1 MKKLIFTLLICVNA
15 LGLLAQTF
23 KNDREDFAK
32 EFDKAIR
39 QATSEN
45 LRSFTRDQLGVMLT
59 ETNEFPDRYFEKM
72 VVTVNTML
80 DKRLKMIPDVYNYVF
95 SVYTIVENKLEAKS
109 YDAWHEAV
117 DKLVDQRSPK
127 KFKEFIDVS
136 MSFFKDN
143 IIAAS
148 RTTEWL
154 YVGGDYTFS
163 YDGDSYISFENGK
176 LICRTINRASSS
188 SKIPFSDSI
197 VISNTSGYY
206 NLNRER
212 WEGKGGILTWE
223 KANLPASETYAEL
236 MSYKVSMKSTSLNC
250 DTVILKTPYFDEKI
264 KGKLNDRAKIGSYS
278 DNREIDYP
286 QFESHEQ
293 KYEIKDFYKEVD
305 YIGGF
310 SLTGNNF
317 LGQGTKESPAHL
329 IFYRNGKQFIKTS
342 SYQVS
347 VSDKKI
353 SAPEA
358 STTIFVG
365 LKDSIYHPGINFSF
379 IKSENEVQLNRSTSG
394 IGQSPFVNSF
404 HKLNMYV
411 EQINW
416 KRSESSLNLTF
427 NFSTSQQQRSAQFE
441 SFDYYDERLFEQLQG
456 MESVNPLSALWN
468 YAYKHDEFILSE
480 GKAASALNRTLTQAK
495 PTLLKLSSLG
505 FVSYDTEGGVITI
518 TEKLEHFVKSK
529 AAKKDYDNIS
539 FLSDLSPKRMD
550 NYSRDE
556 IRASKELQKQS
567 QQIEERNAIRGKL
580 KNFGAFDLSSM
591 EISLNAVD
599 FVPISDKK
607 NTLIFP
613 EGNQLTIQENR
624 KIKFQG
630 WINSGKWEIRVLDGN
645 YVYEKHGFNIFES
658 DAALFRVAPQKAEHG
673 NKGIPTQSPLSG
685 VRGELI
691 VDDINNRSGED
702 KSYGDYP
709 KLLSKEKTRVYYNQ
723 RDIQRGAYEKD
734 RFYFEVDPFELDS
747 LASFDD
753 KSLRFKGTL
762 TSAGIFPKFEE
773 ELRVMPDYSLGFTKA
788 APENGYE
795 FYGTEARYEN
805 KIVLSNNGLQG
816 SGQIDFVNSS
826 SISKAFT
833 FLPDSTI
840 GVAEFTN
847 RPQLEGV
854 QFPDV
859 TGPDAFI
866 TFMPRN
872 KVLTARSNKEL
883 LSFFDGDA
891 NLRGQTTVRAE
902 GMTGKGVFNLDGASM
917 TAKHYRFSRH
927 VAESDTAKFNLIN
940 KYKEPGDLTEDELA
954 FKTNNV
960 AGFLDFKERKGEF
973 TSNDGTSK
981 VEFPLNQ
988 YVCMIDMFSWMMDSD
1003 EIEMQTSDNDDL
1015 DIESSELD
1023 LVGPNFFS
1031 VHPKQDSLQF
1041 RAPKARYSLKEKS
1054 IFCEE
1059 TQFVEVADAR
1069 IYPDSAKVT
1078 IRKKARMETLE
1089 NSKIVANY
1097 ITKYHTIVNATTN
1110 ITARRAYT
1118 SKGEYPY
1125 YDIDSNRYDI
1135 YLPEIKLDTSYQTVA
1150 SGKIADNEGFK
1161 MSPQFDFYGQV
1172 FLKAADPTLT
1182 FKGATRI
1189 NHECEKF
1196 DRNWMSFSAP
1206 IDPKNIQI
1214 PVSESMKDLEGNSIS
1229 AGILWRHASDP
1240 DSIMMYPTFLS
1251 STKDTEDPVVISASG
1266 YLQYKDGA
1274 NEYQIASKEK
1284 LNNRGEKGNYISLHT
1299 GSCSMNGDGNI
1310 NLGMDY
1316 GPLDVAAVGIVNY
1329 DQASEQT
1336 SMNLTLKISAPVDQG
1351 IFEDVAKRINKIQGL
1366 SDADFNSTTL
1376 EQAIFEW
1383 VDRETSDK
1391 IKSDFTLDKK
1401 FKRVPKEMKE
1411 TMIITGVRINSYKQF
1426 GDQQV
1431 GLKTSTD
1438 QAAIVNIYGEPVMKY
1453 VPLKLFAEQRTA
1465 TGDRLGILFDV
1476 PGGSLYFLD
1485 YDYRKSGTL
1494 NILTSDREM
1503 MNDINNLKAD
1513 KRKERK
1519 FMYQTTESSAYQS
1532 QFLRVFK

>member
-1 MKKLIFTLLICVNA
+1 MNKLLFILLITLTYFGA
-15 LGLLAQTF
+15 TAQTF
-23 KNDREDFAK
+23 SNNKADFAK

-45 LRSFTRDQLGVMLT
+45 LRTFTKDQLGVMLT

-72 VVTVNTML
+72 VNTVNTML
-80 DKRLKMIPDVYNYVF
+80 DKRLKIMPDVYNYVY
-95 SVYTIVENKLEAKS
+95 SVYTIVDNKLEEKS
-109 YDAWHEAV
+109 YDAWHKAV
-117 DKLVDQRSPK
+117 DKLIEQRSPR
-127 KFKEFIDVS
+127 KFKEFMDVS

-154 YVGGDYTFS
+154 YVGGDYTFD
-163 YDGDSYISFENGK
+163 YDGDSFINFENGTLK
-176 LICRTINRASSS
+176 CRTVNRGSTSREV
-188 SKIPFSDSI
+188 PFSDSV
-197 VISNTSGYY
+197 VISNTKGIY
-206 NLNRER
+206 NLSRER
-212 WEGKGGILTWE
+212 WEGDGGILTWE
-223 KANLPASETYAEL
+223 KAGLSGTETFAEL
-236 MSYKVSMKSTSLNC
+236 LDYKLSMKSTSLNC
-250 DTVILKTPYFDEKI
+250 DTVILKTPYFDQKI
-264 KGKLNDRAKIGSYS
+264 KGRLNDRAKIGSYS
-278 DNREIDYP
+278 ESRDIDYP

-293 KYEIKDFYKEVD
+293 KYEIADFYKDVD
-305 YIGGF
+305 YVGGF
-310 SLTGNNF
+310 SLKGNNF

-329 IFYRNGKQFIKTS
+329 TFYRNDKPFIKTS

-358 STTIFVG
+358 ITTIFVG
-365 LKDSIYHPGINFSF
+365 LEDSIYHPGIDFSF
-379 IKSENEVQLNRSTSG
+379 LKSENEVQLNRSTSG

-416 KRSESSLNLTF
+416 KRTEKTLNLTY
-427 NFSTSQQQRSAQFE
+427 NFSTSQQQRLAQFE

-456 MESVNPLSALWN
+456 MESVNPLAALWN
-468 YAYKHDEFILSE
+468 YAYKYDEYILSE

-505 FVSYDTEGGVITI
+505 FISYDTEGGIVTL

-539 FLSDLSPKRMD
+539 FISDLTPKRMD

-556 IRASKELQKQS
+556 IRASKELQKQLKN
-567 QQIEERNAIRGKL
+567 IEERNSKRSKI
-580 KNFGAFDLSSM
+580 KNFGTFDLSAM
-591 EISLNAVD
+591 EIKLNAID

-613 EGNQLTIQENR
+613 EGNELSIKENR
-624 KIKFQG
+624 KIIFKG
-630 WINSGKWEIRVLDGN
+630 WINAGKWEIHIMDGN

-658 DAALFRVAPQKAEHG
+658 DLALFRVAPQKSEHG
-673 NKGIPTQSPLSG
+673 TKGIPTQSPLSG
-685 VRGELI
+685 IRGELI

-702 KSYGDYP
+702 DNFGSYP
-709 KLLSKEKTRVYYNQ
+709 KLSSKEKTRVYYNQ

-734 RFYFEVDPFELDS
+734 RFYFEVDPFEMDS
-747 LASFDD
+747 LLTFDD
-753 KSLRFKGTL
+753 KSLRFNGTL

-773 ELRVMPDYSLGFTKA
+773 ELRVMPDYSLGFSRQ
-788 APENGYE
+788 APDDGYE
-795 FYGTEARYEN
+795 FYGTEARYDN

-826 SISKAFT
+826 SVSKAFT

-840 GVAEFTN
+840 GVAQFTN
-847 RPQLEGV
+847 KPQIEGV

-872 KVLTARSNKEL
+872 KVLTARSNQEL
-883 LSFFDGDA
+883 LSFFDGEA
-891 NLRGQTTVRAE
+891 NLRGQTTVKE
-902 GMTGKGVFNLDGASM
+902 DGMTGNGVFDLDGASM
-917 TAKHYRFSRH
+917 TAKHYRFSRYR
-927 VAESDTAKFNLIN
+927 AESDTAKFNLVN
-940 KYKEPGDLTEDELA
+940 KYKEPGDLTEDALA
-954 FKTNNV
+954 FKTDNI
-960 AGFLDFKERKGEF
+960 AGYIDFDERKGEF
-973 TSNDGTSK
+973 TSNDGTTV
-981 VEFPLNQ
+981 VEFPVNQ
-988 YVCMIDMFSWMMDSD
+988 YVCLIDMFTWLMDSD
-1003 EIEMQTSDNDDL
+1003 EVEMQTSEEDDL
-1015 DIESSELD
+1015 NIETSDLD

-1041 RAPKARYSLKEKS
+1041 RAPKAKYSLKEKS
-1054 IFCEE
+1054 IYCEE
-1059 TQFVEVADAR
+1059 TKFIEVADAR
-1069 IYPDSAKVT
+1069 IYPDSAKVV

-1089 NSKIVANY
+1089 NSTIVANY
-1097 ITKYHTIVNATTN
+1097 ITKYHTIENASTK

-1118 SKGEYPY
+1118 SEGDYPY

-1135 YLPEIKLDTSYQTVA
+1135 FLPKIHLDTSYQTVA
-1150 SGKIADNEGFK
+1150 SGKISDEEGFK
-1161 MSPQFDFYGQV
+1161 LSPQFDFYGEV

-1206 IDPKNIQI
+1206 LDPQNIQI
-1214 PVSESMKDLEGNSIS
+1214 PVSESMEDLEGNSIS
-1229 AGILWRHASDP
+1229 AGIRWRHSSDP
-1240 DSIMMYPTFLS
+1240 DSIMLYPTFLS
-1251 STKDTEDPVVISASG
+1251 STKDAEDPVVISASG
-1266 YLQYKDGA
+1266 FLQYKVDA
-1274 NEYQIASKEK
+1274 NEFQIASKEK

-1299 GSCSMNGDGNI
+1299 GSCSMNGDGVI
-1310 NLGMDY
+1310 DLGMDY
-1316 GPLDVAAVGIVNY
+1316 GPLDVDAVGVVNY
-1329 DQASEQT
+1329 DQASEET
-1336 SMNLTLKISAPVDQG
+1336 SMNLTLKINAPMDEG
-1351 IFEDVAKRINKIQGL
+1351 IFEDVAERISKIDGL
-1366 SDADFNSTTL
+1366 KDADFNSTTL

-1383 VDRETSDK
+1383 VDRETADK

-1401 FKRVPKEMKE
+1401 IRKVPKEMKE
-1411 TMIITGVRINSYKQF
+1411 TMVITGVRINSYKEF

-1453 VPLKLFAEQRTA
+1453 VPLKLFAEQRTT
-1465 TGDRLGILFDV
+1465 TGDRLGLLFNV
-1476 PGGSLYFLD
+1476 PGSNLYFFD
-1485 YDYRKSGTL
+1485 YDFRKSGTM
-1494 NILTSDREM
+1494 NILTSDQEM
-1503 MNDINNLKAD
+1503 MNDINDLKAD
-1513 KRKERK
+1513 KRKDRK